1 MHFPRFS
8 YIFWSVRS
16 SERDRRRVFSD
27 KIFAPCPRSP
37 DRLKI
42 IYEFKRLFDTEKR
55 YLN

>member
-42 IYEFKRLFDTEKR
+42 IYEFKRLFDIEKR

>member
-1 MHFPRFS
+1 MHFARFS
-8 YIFWSVRS
+8 YIFWSMRS

-42 IYEFKRLFDTEKR
+42 ILNLKD
-55 YLN
+55 YLIQKKDI